1 MNNVQ
6 KPTAEEQVVIN
17 AIREIFHV
25 MSTSTPNEQE
35 PRLLRVI
42 RSMQNSM
49 VGVKNGEN

>member
-42 RSMQNSM
+42 RSMQKSIEE
-49 VGVKNGEN
+49 VGHGED